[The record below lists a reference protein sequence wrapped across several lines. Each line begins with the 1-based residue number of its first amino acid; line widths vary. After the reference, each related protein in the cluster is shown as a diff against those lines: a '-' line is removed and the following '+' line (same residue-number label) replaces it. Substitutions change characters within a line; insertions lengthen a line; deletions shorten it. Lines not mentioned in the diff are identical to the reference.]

1 MSSGI
6 SQKVIV
12 SILGG
17 GTVFHGGSCGLA
29 ERRPSGKQAVL
40 GSGLRIGKEAC
51 NFDFTPLTFLSAHD
65 I

>member
-1 MSSGI
+1 MSSGL
-6 SQKVIV
+6 SQKVNV

-17 GTVFHGGSCGLA
+17 RTVFHGGSCGLA
-29 ERRPSGKQAVL
+29 ERGPSGKQAAL
-40 GSGLRIGKEAC
+40 GSGLGNGKEAC